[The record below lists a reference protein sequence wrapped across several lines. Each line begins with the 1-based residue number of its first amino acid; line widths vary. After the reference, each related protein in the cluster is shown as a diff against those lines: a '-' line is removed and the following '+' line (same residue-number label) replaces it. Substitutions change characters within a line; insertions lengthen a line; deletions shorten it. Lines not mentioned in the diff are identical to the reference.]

1 MYYTMALAN
10 VIPPAEQQLPAAPDT
25 PPQPQPTP
33 SQIELSATNP
43 DEEGSQ
49 QQPTP
54 SPIPSSID
62 NSDEEAQPGSLS
74 SGSTSEVLIVR
85 SLRKTIAHL
94 KSVNVLEHL
103 IAYDADISAGVLTR
117 ECEAIEAARQQH
129 LLQKHALRK
138 TNKNRKHKRDLKQLQ
153 QQDANI
159 ETCSFAM
166 LQSGDA
172 ASAPAAET
180 TLVKILRQPP
190 ANAQQ
195 LLGAQAQAPAFVQ
208 ELLLCVLRTH
218 DRLKLPA
225 NHRQAVILPTLKLA
239 SALVEWRVPTH
250 VLARNR

>member
-1 MYYTMALAN
+1 MYYTMAFAN
-10 VIPPAEQQLPAAPDT
+10 VIPPAEQQLPAAFDT

-103 IAYDADISAGVLTR
+103 NAYDADIAAGVLTR
-117 ECEAIEAARQQH
+117 ECEAIEAARRQH
-129 LLQKHALRK
+129 LLQKQALRK
-138 TNKNRKHKRDLKQLQ
+138 TKNRKHTRDLKQLQ

-159 ETCSFAM
+159 
-166 LQSGDA
+166 
-172 ASAPAAET
+172 
-180 TLVKILRQPP
+180 
-190 ANAQQ
+190 
-195 LLGAQAQAPAFVQ
+195 
-208 ELLLCVLRTH
+208 
-218 DRLKLPA
+218 
-225 NHRQAVILPTLKLA
+225 
-239 SALVEWRVPTH
+239 
-250 VLARNR
+250 